1 MMMTE
6 YVECDAESV
15 PEFVSVRSCE
25 TERYTN
31 NSLLGR
37 VLSMARRVV
46 EQEELR
52 GDHDG
57 VLAQIL
63 RHNPL
68 HMLSPDKLL
77 LARRLLTAI
86 LSSDFSTAI
95 DRLLHF
101 LLDNKAEN
109 DL

>member
-1 MMMTE
+1 MTME

-15 PEFVSVRSCE
+15 PDFLSVRSCE

-46 EQEELR
+46 EEEELR
-52 GDHDG
+52 GDYDG

-77 LARRLLTAI
+77 LARRLLSAI
-86 LSSDFSTAI
+86 LSSDLSGAI

-101 LLDNKAEN
+101 LLDNKAKN

>member
-1 MMMTE
+1 MDT
-6 YVECDAESV
+6 YIECDAKAV

-25 TERYTN
+25 SEQYTN
-31 NSLLGR
+31 NGLLNR

-46 EQEELR
+46 IEEEQR
-52 GDHDG
+52 GEHDG

-68 HMLSPDKLL
+68 HLLSPDKLV
-77 LARRLLTAI
+77 LARRLLSAV
-86 LSSDFSTAI
+86 LSSDLSDAI
-95 DRLLHF
+95 DRLLQL
-101 LLDNKAEN
+101 LLDATRSQN